1 MNFEDIAKQ
10 AKNASLE
17 MAELTTEVKNKALLK
32 IADALEENKSQI
44 SLIASGLNGY
54 VVHIAMRW
62 VLSSFKQPFEQ
73 VLEACSLAY
82 LGIYQQFNLKSK
94 SQG

>member
-44 SLIASGLNGY
+44 
-54 VVHIAMRW
+54 
-62 VLSSFKQPFEQ
+62 FEANKTD
-73 VLEACSLAY
+73 LEQAKDSVSPSV
-82 LGIYQQFNLKSK
+82 FNRLKLD
-94 SQG
+94 